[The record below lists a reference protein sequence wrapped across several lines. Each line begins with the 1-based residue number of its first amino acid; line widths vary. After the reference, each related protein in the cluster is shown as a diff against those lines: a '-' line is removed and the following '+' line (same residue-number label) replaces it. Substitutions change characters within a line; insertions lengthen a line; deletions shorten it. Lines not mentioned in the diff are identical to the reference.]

1 MLMDNAGLKDR
12 FSSPDKR
19 QSGFT
24 LVEMLVALAMIVLL
38 ALTAHTL
45 IRLNFKQLLY
55 FSQPEHQQL
64 NAMYETWRWLENDI
78 LQMRGDVSWNME
90 RSLDETSCLVSWT
103 FATENYPAI
112 GVAQPLMM
120 RVRYRVEGR
129 TLLREVLKDAE
140 VQMSSVLLSD
150 VECLYPRFW
159 QRRRW
164 TDKPQPGKVIEA
176 ISLMLRW
183 KGPTV
188 ERLWPVEIP
197 YEAS

>member
-1 MLMDNAGLKDR
+1 MDNAGLRDR
-12 FSSPDKR
+12 FSSPGKR

-45 IRLNFKQLLY
+45 IRLNFKQLSY

-90 RSLDETSCLVSWT
+90 RSLDETSCLVGWT
-103 FATENYPAI
+103 FVTENYPAI
-112 GVAQPLMM
+112 GVAQPLMI

-140 VQMSSVLLSD
+140 VQTSSTLLSD

-164 TDKPQPGKVIEA
+164 TDKPRPGEMIGA
-176 ISLMLRW
+176 ISFTLRW

-197 YEAS
+197 YEAR

>member
-90 RSLDETSCLVSWT
+90 RSLDATSCLVGWT

-112 GVAQPLMM
+112 GVAQPLML
-120 RVRYRVEGR
+120 RVRYRVQGR
-129 TLLREVLKDAE
+129 TLLREVLRDKE
-140 VQMSSVLLSD
+140 VQASSVLLSD

-159 QRRRW
+159 QRHRW
-164 TDKPQPGKVIEA
+164 TDKPQPGEVIGG
-176 ISLMLRW
+176 ISFTLNW